1 MKKHKLDKLFADKL
15 DGLQSAPAPE
25 AWEKLAESL
34 EQPRKPYLIWI
45 GVAASAILAI
55 FSSWYMLST
64 DSAATLYDYT
74 YAKNQTED
82 VDIPKEIVLVPVFI
96 RAPSNNTIVEEKVA
110 NPKNHV
116 ANNDK
121 GAVELIDDQPQT
133 NLTLANNKVFEHQL
147 TPVLKDYLPVPDD
160 ETKEVIMASSKETI
174 TEEDEITLDPLTII
188 YKKGEPEPVSN
199 FTKAINFME
208 DVRNGDKKLVNLKKI
223 GDNIRSK
230 IKSNKDVNSK

>member
-1 MKKHKLDKLFADKL
+1 M
-15 DGLQSAPAPE
+15 
-25 AWEKLAESL
+25 
-34 EQPRKPYLIWI
+34 
-45 GVAASAILAI
+45 
-55 FSSWYMLST
+55 
-64 DSAATLYDYT
+64 
-74 YAKNQTED
+74 
-82 VDIPKEIVLVPVFI
+82 FI

-121 GAVELIDDQPQT
+121 GAVELIDDKPQT